1 MLCSLRFHW
10 YSKNAQSLVGL
21 GFNLFAEISLPLQVK
36 MLLISPFFIRDVR
49 TLAVCALEKPGHFTV
64 NFFCMFTPIFLS

>member
-49 TLAVCALEKPGHFTV
+49 TLL
-64 NFFCMFTPIFLS
+64 LSVHWRSLDISL